1 MSIMKRFVQW
11 LFMVL
16 FAVSVQA
23 QQAKYVFYFIGDGMG
38 VNQVN
43 GTEMYIAANQGRIG
57 YEQLLFSSF
66 PVATVA
72 STYSASNPI
81 TDSAAAGT
89 ALATGI
95 KTYNGAIGL
104 NDNKERIVSVAE
116 MAKAAGMKVGVTT
129 TVSIDHATPASFYAH
144 QERRQM
150 YYEIATDLPKSNF
163 DFFGGSGFLR
173 PETTIDGKPAPSIYP
188 MIDEAGYVIAHGVE
202 EYNAKKNSTD
212 KMILVQPS
220 GAVKVESLPYAID
233 RKPGDLTLAQ
243 ITESAIDFL
252 TKDKKSKGFFL
263 MVEGG
268 KIDHACHAND
278 AGTAFEEVI
287 DMDEAVKV
295 AYEFYKKHPKETL
308 IVITADHETG
318 GIGLGNSNYWLYL
331 ENFKSQKCSAEEFS
345 KVVTDYRRDHQKDAS
360 WDGVKSLLTEYFG
373 FFDKVKLTWAEER
386 KLRDAYEES
395 FVNNNIKFTEDLY
408 SKTDPIAT
416 VAKQVMSTS
425 AHIGWTTGGH
435 TAGFVP
441 VYAIGAGA
449 NLFMNG
455 KINNIDIARNIA
467 KAAGYKYAN

>member
-1 MSIMKRFVQW
+1 MKRFAYLLIVAM
-11 LFMVL
+11 LALNM
-16 FAVSVQA
+16 QA

-43 GTEMYIAANQGRIG
+43 GTEMYISANQGRIG
-57 YEQLLFSSF
+57 YEPLLFASF

-72 STYSASNPI
+72 ATYSTSNPI

-89 ALATGI
+89 ALATGV

-104 NDNKERIVSVAE
+104 NDNKERIETIAE
-116 MAKAAGMKVGVTT
+116 MAKAAGKKVGVTT

-173 PETTIDGKPAPSIYP
+173 PETLIDGTSAPSIYP
-188 MIDEAGYVIAHGVE
+188 MIDQAGYVIAHGVA
-202 EYNAKKNSTD
+202 EYNSKKNSTD
-212 KMILVQPS
+212 KMILVQPEN
-220 GAVKVESLPYAID
+220 APKIESLPYAID
-233 RKPGDLTLAQ
+233 RKPGDLSLAE
-243 ITESAIDFL
+243 ITECAIDFL

-268 KIDHACHAND
+268 KIDQACHAND
-278 AGTAFEEVI
+278 AGAAFEEVI

-318 GIGLGNSNYWLYL
+318 GMGLGNSNYWLYL

-345 KVVTDYRRDHQKDAS
+345 KIVTNYRRDHQRDAS
-360 WDGVKSLLTEYFG
+360 WEGVKALLTEYFG
-373 FFDKVKLTWAEER
+373 FFDKVKLSWAEES

-395 FVNNNIKFTEDLY
+395 FVNNNIRFTEDLY
-408 SKTDPIAT
+408 SRTDPIAT
-416 VAKQVMSTS
+416 AAKQVMSTNT
-425 AHIGWTTGGH
+425 HIGWTTGGH
-435 TAGFVP
+435 TAGYVP
-441 VYAIGAGA
+441 VFVIGAGA

-455 KINNIDIARNIA
+455 KINNTDIAKNIA
-467 KAAGYKYAN
+467 KAAGYKYTN